1 MSEPHAAERCL
12 LVVDDD
18 VKFAS
23 ALARA
28 MKRRGYRTVVAH
40 DADEALEEADAWGP
54 PYGAILDLRMPGPDG
69 LELLRQLRERYPK
82 VRAVLLT
89 GYGSISSAVDAMK
102 IGAVNYLTKPT
113 DADAIARALEEPASA
128 PNDAGSKT
136 VALDELEWEHVQQ
149 TLAETGG
156 NVSEAARRLGIH
168 RRTLQRK
175 LARGGP
181 G

>member
-1 MSEPHAAERCL
+1 MSETAVAGRCL

-40 DADEALEEADAWGP
+40 NADEALEEAAAWGP
-54 PYGAILDLRMPGPDG
+54 PYAAVLDLSMPGRDG
-69 LELLRQLRERYPK
+69 LELLRQLRERYPA

-113 DADAIARALEEPASA
+113 DADAIVRALEEPVTTA
-128 PNDAGSKT
+128 PEGEGKT
-136 VALDELEWEHVQQ
+136 VALDELEWDHVQQ
-149 TLAETGG
+149 TLSETGG

-181 G
+181 S